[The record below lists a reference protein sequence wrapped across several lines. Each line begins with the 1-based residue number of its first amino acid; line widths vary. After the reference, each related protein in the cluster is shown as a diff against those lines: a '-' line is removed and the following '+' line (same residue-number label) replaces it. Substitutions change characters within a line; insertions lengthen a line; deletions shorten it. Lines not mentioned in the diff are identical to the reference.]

1 MLRKIKL
8 YGELA
13 KFLGEKN
20 LEAEVNNAAQAIRFL
35 VVNFPKLEKHMS
47 DRHYKV
53 ILDNWELKEK
63 ELHYPSGASDIKIV
77 PVVGGAGGNTGR
89 ILLGAALIG
98 ASFMFP
104 GAGMFGTYG
113 FGGSAAAGT
122 TLTAAQTAAGFTV
135 GSAAMTTLGTIT
147 SVIGASLVLNG
158 ISQMLTPVETIP
170 ESSQDPRRS
179 FNFSGIQNTSKAG
192 VAVPVIYGR
201 TMTGSV
207 VISAN
212 ITNEQV
218 EV

>member
-13 KFLGEKN
+13 KFLGQKTF
-20 LEAEVNNAAQAIRFL
+20 EAEVNNAAQAIRFL

-47 DRHYKV
+47 NRHYKV

-63 ELHYPSGASDIKIV
+63 ELHYPSGTNDIKIV
-77 PVVGGAGGNTGR
+77 PVVGGAGGNFGQV
-89 ILLGAALIG
+89 LLGAALIG

-104 GAGMFGTYG
+104 GAGMFGTVG
-113 FGGSAAAGT
+113 LGGSGVAGAGYSGLAVAGGF
-122 TLTAAQTAAGFTV
+122 LTKV
-135 GSAAMTTLGTIT
+135 GTIT

>member
-13 KFLGEKN
+13 KFLGEKT

-35 VVNFPKLEKHMS
+35 VVNFPVLEKHMA
-47 DRHYKV
+47 DRYYR
-53 ILDNWELKEK
+53 ILVDKWELDEK

-77 PVVGGAGGNTGR
+77 PVVGGAGGNFGR
-89 ILLGAALIG
+89 VLLGAALIG

-104 GAGMFGTYG
+104 GAGMFGTTSFFGKEAVVGG
-113 FGGSAAAGT
+113 F
-122 TLTAAQTAAGFTV
+122 LTKV
-135 GSAAMTTLGTIT
+135 GTIT

-158 ISQMLTPVETIP
+158 IASMLAPVETIP
-170 ESSQDPRRS
+170 EENQDPRRS
-179 FNFSGIQNTSKAG
+179 FNFSGIQNTTKAG

-207 VISAN
+207 VVSAN

>member
-13 KFLGEKN
+13 KFIGEKTF
-20 LEAEVNNAAQAIRFL
+20 EAEVNNAAQAIRFL
-35 VVNFPKLEKHMS
+35 VVNFPKLEKHMA
-47 DRHYKV
+47 DRYYRV
-53 ILDNWELKEK
+53 IADEWEIDEK
-63 ELHYPSGASDIKIV
+63 ELHYPTGVSDIKIV
-77 PVVGGAGGNTGR
+77 PMVGGAGGNTGR
-89 ILLGAALIG
+89 ILLGAAVIG

-104 GAGMFGTYG
+104 GAGIFGKAGAELT
-113 FGGSAAAGT
+113 GGVVTGT
-122 TLTAAQTAAGFTV
+122 MAKI
-135 GSAAMTTLGTIT
+135 GTIT

-158 ISQMLTPVETIP
+158 IATMLAPVETIP
-170 ESSQDPRRS
+170 EENQDPRRS
-179 FNFSGIQNTSKAG
+179 FNFSGIQNTSRAG

>member
-13 KFLGEKN
+13 KFLGEKT

-35 VVNFPKLEKHMS
+35 VVNFPKLEKHMA
-47 DRHYKV
+47 DRYYRVLVDK
-53 ILDNWELKEK
+53 WELDDK

-77 PVVGGAGGNTGR
+77 PVVGGAGGNTGQ

-104 GAGMFGTYG
+104 GAGMFGTVG
-113 FGGSAAAGT
+113 LGGSGVAGAGYSGLAVT
-122 TLTAAQTAAGFTV
+122 GGFLTKV
-135 GSAAMTTLGTIT
+135 GTIT

-158 ISQMLTPVETIP
+158 IANMLAPVETIP
-170 ESSQDPRRS
+170 EENQDPRRS
-179 FNFSGIQNTSKAG
+179 FNFSGIQNTTRAG

-207 VISAN
+207 VVSAN

>member
-13 KFLGEKN
+13 KFLGEKT

-35 VVNFPKLEKHMS
+35 VVNFPKLEKHMA
-47 DRHYKV
+47 DRYYRV
-53 ILDNWELKEK
+53 LVDEWELDDK

-77 PVVGGAGGNTGR
+77 PVVGGAGGNTGQ

-113 FGGSAAAGT
+113 LGKTAAVAGG
-122 TLTAAQTAAGFTV
+122 TLTKI
-135 GSAAMTTLGTIT
+135 GTIT

-158 ISQMLTPVETIP
+158 IATMLAPVETIP
-170 ESSQDPRRS
+170 EENQDPRRS
-179 FNFSGIQNTSKAG
+179 FNFSGIQNTTRAG

-207 VISAN
+207 VVSAN

>member
-13 KFLGEKN
+13 KFLGEKT

-35 VVNFPKLEKHMS
+35 VVNFPKLEKHMA
-47 DRHYKV
+47 DRYYRVLVDK
-53 ILDNWELKEK
+53 WELDDK
-63 ELHYPSGASDIKIV
+63 ELHYPSGANDIKIV
-77 PVVGGAGGNTGR
+77 PVVGGAGGNTGQ

-98 ASFMFP
+98 VSFMFP
-104 GAGMFGTYG
+104 GAGIFGKAGAELT
-113 FGGSAAAGT
+113 GGVVTGT
-122 TLTAAQTAAGFTV
+122 MAKI
-135 GSAAMTTLGTIT
+135 GTIT

-158 ISQMLTPVETIP
+158 IATMLAPVETIP
-170 ESSQDPRRS
+170 EENQDPRRS
-179 FNFSGIQNTSKAG
+179 FNFSGIQNTTRAG

-207 VISAN
+207 VVSAN

>member
-13 KFLGEKN
+13 KFLGQKTF
-20 LEAEVNNAAQAIRFL
+20 EAEVNNAAQAIRFL

-53 ILDNWELKEK
+53 ILDDWELQEK
-63 ELHYPSGASDIKIV
+63 ELHYPSGSNDIKIV
-77 PVVGGAGGNTGR
+77 PVVGGAGGNFGQV
-89 ILLGAALIG
+89 LLGAALIG

-104 GAGMFGTYG
+104 GAGMFGTTSFFGEAAVAGG
-113 FGGSAAAGT
+113 F
-122 TLTAAQTAAGFTV
+122 LTKI
-135 GSAAMTTLGTIT
+135 GTIT

-170 ESSQDPRRS
+170 EDNQDPRRS

>member
-13 KFLGEKN
+13 KFLGEKT

-35 VVNFPKLEKHMS
+35 VVNFPKLEKHMA
-47 DRHYKV
+47 DRYYRVLVDK
-53 ILDNWELKEK
+53 WELDEK

-77 PVVGGAGGNTGR
+77 PVVGGAGGNTGQ

-98 ASFMFP
+98 VSFMFP
-104 GAGMFGTYG
+104 GAGIFGKAGAELT
-113 FGGSAAAGT
+113 GGVVTGT
-122 TLTAAQTAAGFTV
+122 MAKI
-135 GSAAMTTLGTIT
+135 GTIT

-158 ISQMLTPVETIP
+158 IATMLAPVETIP
-170 ESSQDPRRS
+170 EENQDPRRS
-179 FNFSGIQNTSKAG
+179 FNFSGIQNTTRAG

-207 VISAN
+207 VVSAN

>member
-1 MLRKIKL
+1 MKIQ
-8 YGELA
+8 EC
-13 KFLGEKN
+13 
-20 LEAEVNNAAQAIRFL
+20 IL
-35 VVNFPKLEKHMS
+35 VLL
-47 DRHYKV
+47 
-53 ILDNWELKEK
+53 LDNELKG
-63 ELHYPSGASDIKIV
+63 LPSFQNNISSYTGYFATILASINV
-77 PVVGGAGGNTGR
+77 FGVGGAGGNFNQV
-89 ILLGAALIG
+89 LLGAALIG

-104 GAGMFGTYG
+104 GGGMFSYYSYSGV
-113 FGGSAAAGT
+113 
-122 TLTAAQTAAGFTV
+122 AAQTAGV
-135 GSAAMTTLGTIT
+135 GAFLTKVGTIT

>member
-13 KFLGEKN
+13 KFLGEKT

-35 VVNFPKLEKHMS
+35 VVNFPQLEKHMS
-47 DRHYKV
+47 DRYYRV
-53 ILDNWELKEK
+53 IADEWELNEK
-63 ELHYPSGASDIKIV
+63 ELHYPTGSSDIKIV
-77 PVVGGAGGNTGR
+77 PMVGGAGGNAR
-89 ILLGAALIG
+89 NILFGAALIG

-104 GAGMFGTYG
+104 GAGMFGTTSI
-113 FGGSAAAGT
+113 FGKAAVAGG
-122 TLTAAQTAAGFTV
+122 TLTK
-135 GSAAMTTLGTIT
+135 LGTIT
-147 SVIGASLVLNG
+147 SVIGASLILQG
-158 ISQMLTPVETIP
+158 ISGMLTPVETIP
-170 ESSQDPRRS
+170 EENQDPRRS
-179 FNFSGIQNTSKAG
+179 FNFSGIQNTSRAG

-201 TMTGSV
+201 TITGSV

>member
-13 KFLGEKN
+13 KFIGEKT

-35 VVNFPKLEKHMS
+35 VVNFPKLEKHMA
-47 DRHYKV
+47 DRYYRV
-53 ILDNWELKEK
+53 IADEWEIDEK
-63 ELHYPSGASDIKIV
+63 ELHYPTGVSDIKIV
-77 PVVGGAGGNTGR
+77 PMVGGAGGNTGR

-104 GAGMFGTYG
+104 GAGIFGKAGAELT
-113 FGGSAAAGT
+113 GGVVTGT
-122 TLTAAQTAAGFTV
+122 MAKI
-135 GSAAMTTLGTIT
+135 GTIT

-158 ISQMLTPVETIP
+158 IATMLAPVETIP
-170 ESSQDPRRS
+170 EENQDPRRS
-179 FNFSGIQNTSKAG
+179 FNFSGIQNTSRAG

>member
-13 KFLGEKN
+13 KFLGEKT

-35 VVNFPKLEKHMS
+35 VVNFPKLEKHMA
-47 DRHYKV
+47 DRYYRVLVDK
-53 ILDNWELKEK
+53 WELDEK

-77 PVVGGAGGNTGR
+77 PVVGGAGGNTGQ

-98 ASFMFP
+98 VSFMFP
-104 GAGMFGTYG
+104 GAGIFGKAGAELT
-113 FGGSAAAGT
+113 GGVVTGT
-122 TLTAAQTAAGFTV
+122 MAKI
-135 GSAAMTTLGTIT
+135 GTIT

-158 ISQMLTPVETIP
+158 IATMLAPVETIP
-170 ESSQDPRRS
+170 EENQDPRRS
-179 FNFSGIQNTSKAG
+179 FNFSGIQNTSRAG

>member
-13 KFLGEKN
+13 KFLGEKT

-35 VVNFPKLEKHMS
+35 VVNFPKLEKHMA
-47 DRHYKV
+47 DRYYRVLVDK
-53 ILDNWELKEK
+53 WELNDK

-77 PVVGGAGGNTGR
+77 PVVGGAGGNFGR
-89 ILLGAALIG
+89 VLLGAALIG

-104 GAGMFGTYG
+104 GAGMFGTTSF
-113 FGGSAAAGT
+113 FGKTAFGTGVAAGSYVG
-122 TLTAAQTAAGFTV
+122 TAI
-135 GSAAMTTLGTIT
+135 GTIT

-158 ISQMLTPVETIP
+158 IANMLAPVETIP
-170 ESSQDPRRS
+170 EENQDPRRS
-179 FNFSGIQNTSKAG
+179 FNFSGIQNTTKAG

-207 VISAN
+207 VVSAN

>member
-13 KFLGEKN
+13 KFLGEKT

-35 VVNFPKLEKHMS
+35 VVNFPKLEKHMA
-47 DRHYKV
+47 DRYYRVLVDK
-53 ILDNWELKEK
+53 WELNDK

-77 PVVGGAGGNTGR
+77 PVVGGAGGNTGQ

-104 GAGMFGTYG
+104 GAGMFGTTSFLGKEAVVGG
-113 FGGSAAAGT
+113 F
-122 TLTAAQTAAGFTV
+122 LTKV
-135 GSAAMTTLGTIT
+135 GTIT

-158 ISQMLTPVETIP
+158 IATMLAPVETIP
-170 ESSQDPRRS
+170 EENQDPRRS
-179 FNFSGIQNTSKAG
+179 FNFSGIQNTTRAG

-207 VISAN
+207 VVSAN

>member
-53 ILDNWELKEK
+53 ILDDWELKEK
-63 ELHYPSGASDIKIV
+63 ELHYPSGQNDIKIV
-77 PVVGGAGGNTGR
+77 PVVGGAGGNFGQV
-89 ILLGAALIG
+89 LLGAALIG

-104 GAGMFGTYG
+104 GAGMFGTVG
-113 FGGSAAAGT
+113 LGGSGVAGAGYSGLAVAGGF
-122 TLTAAQTAAGFTV
+122 LTKV
-135 GSAAMTTLGTIT
+135 GTIT

-201 TMTGSV
+201 TITGSV

>member
-13 KFLGEKN
+13 KFLGQKT

-35 VVNFPKLEKHMS
+35 VVNFPKLEKHMA
-47 DRHYKV
+47 DRSYRVLVDK
-53 ILDNWELKEK
+53 WELDEK

-77 PVVGGAGGNTGR
+77 PVVGGAGGNFGR
-89 ILLGAALIG
+89 VLLGAALIG

-104 GAGMFGTYG
+104 GAGIFGKAGAELT
-113 FGGSAAAGT
+113 GGIVTGT
-122 TLTAAQTAAGFTV
+122 MAKI
-135 GSAAMTTLGTIT
+135 GSIT

-158 ISQMLTPVETIP
+158 IATMLAPVETIP
-170 ESSQDPRRS
+170 EENQDPRRS
-179 FNFSGIQNTSKAG
+179 FNFSGIQNTTKAG

-207 VISAN
+207 VVSAN

>member
-13 KFLGEKN
+13 KFLGEKT

-35 VVNFPKLEKHMS
+35 VVNFPKLEKHMA
-47 DRHYKV
+47 DRYYRVLVDK
-53 ILDNWELKEK
+53 WELDEK

-77 PVVGGAGGNTGR
+77 PVVGGAGGNFGR
-89 ILLGAALIG
+89 VLLGAALIG

-104 GAGMFGTYG
+104 GAGMFGTTSFFGKEAVVGG
-113 FGGSAAAGT
+113 F
-122 TLTAAQTAAGFTV
+122 LTKV
-135 GSAAMTTLGTIT
+135 GTIT

-158 ISQMLTPVETIP
+158 IASMLAPVETIP
-170 ESSQDPRRS
+170 EDNQDPRRS
-179 FNFSGIQNTSKAG
+179 FNFSGIQNTTRAG

-207 VISAN
+207 VVSAN

>member
-13 KFLGEKN
+13 KFIGEKTF
-20 LEAEVNNAAQAIRFL
+20 EAEVNNAAQAIRFL
-35 VVNFPKLEKHMS
+35 VVNFPKLEKHMAN
-47 DRHYKV
+47 RYYRV
-53 ILDNWELKEK
+53 IADEWEIDEK
-63 ELHYPSGASDIKIV
+63 ELHYPTGVSDIKIV
-77 PVVGGAGGNTGR
+77 PMVGGAGGNTGR

-104 GAGMFGTYG
+104 GAGMFGTTSF
-113 FGGSAAAGT
+113 FGKTAVAGG
-122 TLTAAQTAAGFTV
+122 TLTKI
-135 GSAAMTTLGTIT
+135 GTIT
-147 SVIGASLVLNG
+147 SVIGASLVLQG
-158 ISQMLTPVETIP
+158 ISGMLTPVETIP
-170 ESSQDPRRS
+170 EENQDPRRS
-179 FNFSGIQNTSKAG
+179 FNFSGIQNTSRAG